1 MSEICDC
8 KCCDYQP
15 ILEKLTTDNF
25 EKVIWDSGRKVV
37 NRKHLTIYR
46 VIHTGKMKS
55 EDGEWVKCV
64 SYTPINDCCTYYT
77 RIIDSFIENFIPI
90 ILEDFE
96 ERLINE
102 KDNLAEKIKKLED
115 FIYKN
120 SKFLEL
126 SEDNKI
132 LMKKQCDTMYIY
144 LNCLEARVAKILK
157 EKIEKYDVLPSTGE
171 EVKANVAEPANVL

>member
-1 MSEICDC
+1 MNEVCNC
-8 KCCDYQP
+8 GCCDYQP
-15 ILEKLTTDNF
+15 TLEKLNTVNF
-25 EKVIWDSGRKVV
+25 ERVIWDIGRQVV
-37 NRKHLTIYR
+37 HRKHLTIYR
-46 VIHTGKMKS
+46 VTCTGKMES

-64 SYTPINDCCTYYT
+64 SYSPINDYCTYYT

-115 FIYKN
+115 FIYNN

-126 SEDNKI
+126 SEDDKI

-157 EKIEKYDVLPSTGE
+157 EKIKKYDALTSTGGGS
-171 EVKANVAEPANVL
+171 KS